1 MTVKIPVPMISKFLI
16 HFSKLYRE
24 RFFQILVITVCVI
37 FLCAAGVLFFEGLRK
52 DSNIYSL
59 WDGIWWAVVTMTTV
73 GYGDKYPVS
82 LGGRVVGLV
91 LICSGVGL
99 MSLFTATIASLFV
112 ERKIKEGKGLE
123 SITEKDHIVICGWN
137 QHTEE
142 VLRGLTTHST
152 VKDRTVVMINE
163 LSVDEVD
170 SLKLKYGKYS
180 LKFLRGNYVHEEVL
194 LRANITKAKFALI
207 MADTSGTHA
216 KDRLDERTTLAALA
230 IKSLAPSIKTIAEL
244 LDSEN
249 KPHLK
254 RANVDEII
262 VRGEHI
268 GSLLASAINSPG
280 IPRLFSNILSLGD
293 SNKLWRAEIP
303 RQFIGSTFG
312 VLSRYY
318 RDKQQAILIG
328 FLQEKKS
335 VRLDDILSDNSS
347 VIDVFIKEK
356 LKEAKR
362 ELFHEKEAIRT
373 IINPEDGYVI
383 TGDDSAVLLG
393 QRMPLNPKTQSR
405 E

>member
-1 MTVKIPVPMISKFLI
+1 MISKFLI

-24 RFFQILVITVCVI
+24 RFFQILVITLCVI
-37 FLCAAGVLFFEGLRK
+37 FLCAVGVFFFEGLHK

-73 GYGDKYPVS
+73 GYGDKYPIS
-82 LGGRVVGLV
+82 IGGRVVGLV

-142 VLRGLTTHST
+142 VLRGLTTHGT
-152 VKDRTVVMINE
+152 VKGRTVVLINE

-170 SLKLKYGKYS
+170 SLRLKYGKYN

-262 VRGEHI
+262 IRGEHI

-280 IPRLFSNILSLGD
+280 IPRLFSSILSLGD
-293 SNKLWRAEIP
+293 GNKLSRAEIP
-303 RQFIGSTFG
+303 RQFVGSTFG
-312 VLSRYY
+312 ALSRYY

-335 VRLDDILSDNSS
+335 VKLDDILSDNSS
-347 VIDVFIKEK
+347 IIDVFIKEK
-356 LKEAKR
+356 LKEAKK
-362 ELFHEKEAIRT
+362 ELFHEKEAIRA

-393 QRMPLNPKTQSR
+393 QRIPLNPKTQSR
-405 E
+405 D